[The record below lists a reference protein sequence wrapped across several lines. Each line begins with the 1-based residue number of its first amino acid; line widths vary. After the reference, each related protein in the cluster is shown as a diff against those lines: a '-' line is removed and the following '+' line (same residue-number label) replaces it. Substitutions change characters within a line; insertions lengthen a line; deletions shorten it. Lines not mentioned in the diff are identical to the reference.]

1 MKRLHI
7 SDEETYLPLHG
18 RLSHLHG
25 RRAESSAAFYD
36 GEKKALELQIPRLL
50 GTDSV
55 YITVFSEGG
64 DRLIEKELDFFSL
77 SSDLDVYRCD
87 LSLGIG
93 LYFFSIKL
101 STASG
106 ILFVKR
112 NGKGIVLSKNEELFQ
127 LSVCEAPKSTL
138 NPYLGGIIYHVFVDR
153 FKKDEGVVPKKG
165 TVICDKWDVIPEYP
179 EYAGAPMKNN
189 TFFGGTLRSVTKE
202 LDYIKSLGV
211 NLIYLSPIFDSPS
224 NHKYDTADYLH
235 VDEMFGGD
243 EALSELITEAKKRGI
258 GIILDGVFNHTGAD
272 SIYFNRYGTYPTL
285 GAYQSKQSDFY
296 GWYTFNSHPDDY
308 VSWWGIEILPRIN
321 TGNPS
326 FESFILDKVIPKYRD
341 MGIAGMRL
349 DVADEL
355 SDDFIKRIKKALS
368 EKGDTLLYGEVWEDA
383 SNKIAYGKRKR
394 YYLGKELDGVMN
406 YPLRDGIIRYIK
418 KADASA
424 LLYALNDVTDNAPKH
439 IRDVQMNV
447 LGTHDTE
454 RILTVLGGES
464 AEGKSNKE
472 LSCLRMNKSERAI
485 ATLLLKSAYTVIA
498 TLPGIP
504 SIFYADE
511 AGLEGYS
518 DPFNRMPY
526 PNSPCKELLSHYRK
540 IGQIRRNASVYADGD
555 FELIV
560 LTEELLAFSRYKNKD
575 VYLTVYNNASVPY
588 SVDFEKATEELTE
601 GVKTKHHRIPPKT
614 AKIFKTTKDELT
626 NLI

>member
-106 ILFVKR
+106 ILFVKK

-165 TVICDKWDVIPEYP
+165 TIICDKWDVIPEYP

-224 NHKYDTADYLH
+224 NHKYDTADYLR

-418 KADASA
+418 EADASS

-454 RILTVLGGES
+454 RILTVLGGECT
-464 AEGKSNKE
+464 EGKSNKE
-472 LSCLRMNKSERAI
+472 LSSLRMKNEEREY
-485 ATLLLKSAYTVIA
+485 ATVLLKSAYTVIA

-540 IGQIRRNASVYADGD
+540 IGQIRRNASVYADGN

>member
-18 RLSHLHG
+18 RLSYLHG

-106 ILFVKR
+106 ILFVKK

-127 LSVCEAPKSTL
+127 LSVSEAPKSTL
-138 NPYLGGIIYHVFVDR
+138 NPYIGGIIYHVFVDR

-165 TVICDKWDVIPEYP
+165 TIICDKWDVIPEYP

-224 NHKYDTADYLH
+224 NHKYDTADYLR

-285 GAYQSKQSDFY
+285 GAYQSKQSNFY

-406 YPLRDGIIRYIK
+406 YPLREGIIRYIK
-418 KADASA
+418 NADTSA

-439 IRDVQMNV
+439 IRNAQMNV

-454 RILTVLGGES
+454 RIITVLGGES
-464 AEGKSNKE
+464 AIGKSNKE
-472 LSCLRMNKSERAI
+472 LSSLRMKNEEREY
-485 ATLLLKSAYTVIA
+485 ATVLLKSAYTVMA

-526 PNSPCKELLSHYRK
+526 PTTPCKELLSHYRK
-540 IGQIRRNASVYADGD
+540 IGEIRRNSPVYADGD
-555 FELIV
+555 FELIT
-560 LTEELLAFSRYKNKD
+560 LTDELLVFSRCKDSD
-575 VYLTVYNNASVPY
+575 VYLTVYNNSFVPY

-601 GVKTKHHRIPPKT
+601 GVKIKVHRIPQKT
-614 AKIFKTTKDELT
+614 AKIFKTTKYELI

>member
-1 MKRLHI
+1 
-7 SDEETYLPLHG
+7 
-18 RLSHLHG
+18 
-25 RRAESSAAFYD
+25 
-36 GEKKALELQIPRLL
+36 
-50 GTDSV
+50 
-55 YITVFSEGG
+55 
-64 DRLIEKELDFFSL
+64 
-77 SSDLDVYRCD
+77 
-87 LSLGIG
+87 
-93 LYFFSIKL
+93 
-101 STASG
+101 
-106 ILFVKR
+106 
-112 NGKGIVLSKNEELFQ
+112 
-127 LSVCEAPKSTL
+127 
-138 NPYLGGIIYHVFVDR
+138 
-153 FKKDEGVVPKKG
+153 
-165 TVICDKWDVIPEYP
+165 
-179 EYAGAPMKNN
+179 
-189 TFFGGTLRSVTKE
+189 
-202 LDYIKSLGV
+202 
-211 NLIYLSPIFDSPS
+211 
-224 NHKYDTADYLH
+224 
-235 VDEMFGGD
+235 MFGGD
-243 EALSELITEAKKRGI
+243 DALSELITEAKKRGI

-454 RILTVLGGES
+454 RILTVLGGEC

-472 LSCLRMNKSERAI
+472 LSSLRMKNEEREY
-485 ATLLLKSAYTVIA
+485 ATVLLKSAYTVIA

-504 SIFYADE
+504 SVFYADE

-526 PNSPCKELLSHYRK
+526 PNSPCNELLSHYRK
-540 IGQIRRNASVYADGD
+540 IGEIRRNASVYADGN

-575 VYLTVYNNASVPY
+575 VYLTVYNNATVPY

-614 AKIFKTTKDELT
+614 AKIFKTIKDELT